1 MIPTVQILENSDTG
15 KEPHA
20 MALDITLYEYSPS
33 RSKQARWTL
42 LELGLE
48 FRSIEGLDIL
58 HSDELNQVN
67 PMGKVPAVV
76 INGEALFEAAAICTC
91 LADLVPEK
99 GLIAP
104 SGTRERALHNQWLSF
119 SLTELEAYL
128 WSNARNTFVLPEEQR
143 ITALFEQ
150 NNKAFV
156 HAAKVLDKVLEGT
169 DYLVGNRFSVTDI
182 IVGSTV
188 NWGNSAGL
196 LEQTPNL
203 QNYLRRLKER
213 PNCTLK
219 R

>member
-1 MIPTVQILENSDTG
+1 MT
-15 KEPHA
+15 
-20 MALDITLYEYSPS
+20 LDITLYEYGPS

-48 FRSIEGLDIL
+48 FKSIEGVELL
-58 HSDELNQVN
+58 HSDELNRIN

-76 INGEALFEAAAICTC
+76 IDGEPLFEAAAICTY

-104 SGTRERALHNQWLSF
+104 SGTRERALHLQWVSF
-119 SLTELEAYL
+119 ALTEMEAYV

-150 NNKAFV
+150 NNKAYV
-156 HAAKVLDKVLEGT
+156 HAAKVLDKVLEDT

-182 IVGSTV
+182 LVGFTV
-188 NWGNSAGL
+188 NCGNLAGL

-203 QNYLRRLKER
+203 QKYLARLKER
-213 PNCTLK
+213 PHCTL
-219 R
+219 